1 MLPFCGKVKFSND
14 QKKMNNMVPEESID
28 PMKSKRIVVIK
39 NGPYV
44 VEGDVPLVSKTQ
56 VVSEHGEPLTWRK
69 DGEIAVSQG
78 EYHLC
83 RCGQSSNRPFCDG
96 THRKIEFDGTETADT
111 ASEARKLK
119 IPRGTG
125 IFVGRDRS
133 LCMLS
138 GFCGFRDAE
147 LGRLIASTDD
157 TKMRALVMAMIEHC
171 PSGAL
176 TYRVEAEG
184 PEIEPDLPQQIA
196 VTTEITSHGPIAGP
210 LWGTGGIPLE
220 RSDGEP
226 FKTRNRVTLCNCGQ
240 SCSKPLCDGTH
251 RDIAQREAWR
261 RRRAGQ

>member
-1 MLPFCGKVKFSND
+1 MAADESNHTARR
-14 QKKMNNMVPEESID
+14 
-28 PMKSKRIVVIK
+28 KRIVVIK

-83 RCGQSSNRPFCDG
+83 RCGRSGNRPFCDG
-96 THRKIEFDGTETADT
+96 THRKVDFDGTETADT
-111 ASEARKLK
+111 TVIGTRKST

-125 IFVGRDRS
+125 ILIEKDSS

-138 GFCGFRDAE
+138 GFCEFKDVG
-147 LGRLIASTDD
+147 LSRLVTATED
-157 TKMRALVMAMIEHC
+157 TKMRSLLMAMIERC

-176 TYRVEAEG
+176 TYRIEADG

-196 VTTEITSHGPIAGP
+196 ITTEITSHGPIVGP
-210 LWGTGGIPLE
+210 LWVTGNIPIE
-220 RSDGEP
+220 RSDGQP
-226 FKTRNRVTLCNCGQ
+226 FETRNRVTLCNCGD
-240 SCSKPLCDGTH
+240 SCNKPLCDGTH
-251 RDIAQREAWR
+251 RNMAQQEAWR
-261 RRRAGQ
+261 RRRAERK